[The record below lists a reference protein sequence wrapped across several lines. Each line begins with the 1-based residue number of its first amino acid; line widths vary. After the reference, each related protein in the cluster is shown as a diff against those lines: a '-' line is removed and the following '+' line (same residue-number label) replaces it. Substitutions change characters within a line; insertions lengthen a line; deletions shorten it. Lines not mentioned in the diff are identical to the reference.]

1 MLALYNTSST
11 PYMGRDE
18 VEPGT
23 AELGEVLQPDRPFE
37 AAADGCPG
45 AWYRTRF
52 VESLLPYL
60 RRPVDGGGRV
70 PRQRFDQATWQV
82 QEAVEYFE
90 GEQARASA
98 HLIDERER
106 RRRSARELAEATRG
120 MAPKTATAKARSR

>member
-23 AELGEVLQPDRPFE
+23 TELDEPMQPDRPFE

-70 PRQRFDQATWQV
+70 PRQRFDQAPWQV

-106 RRRSARELAEATRG
+106 RRRSARELAAATAAMGPR
-120 MAPKTATAKARSR
+120 TATAKARSR

>member
-23 AELGEVLQPDRPFE
+23 TELGEVLQPDRPFE

-70 PRQRFDQATWQV
+70 PRDRFNNAPWQV

-90 GEQARASA
+90 GEQARASV

-106 RRRSARELAEATRG
+106 RRRSARELAAATAAMGPR
-120 MAPKTATAKARSR
+120 TATAKARSR